1 MENYNLQEASK
12 LLRISSRTLSGYIK
26 KGYIKPKKVKSSR
39 GTTQYSFTKENLQKL
54 RQSLNRPDLK
64 ETNEKVKP
72 EPKAESVSNNND
84 NNLKSE
90 LLEIIK
96 TQQKTIDNLTK
107 NIDSLTKNIDS
118 QSERIREINHLLAR
132 SQEQQRLLT
141 ESNSTMEKKSRL
153 KKIFDMF
160 HMKTP

>member
-26 KGYIKPKKVKSSR
+26 KGYINPKKVKSSR
-39 GTTQYSFTKENLQKL
+39 GTTQYCFTKENLQKL
-54 RQSLNRPDLK
+54 RQILNRPDLK

-141 ESNSTMEKKSRL
+141 ESNSIMEKKSRL

-160 HMKTP
+160 HTKTT